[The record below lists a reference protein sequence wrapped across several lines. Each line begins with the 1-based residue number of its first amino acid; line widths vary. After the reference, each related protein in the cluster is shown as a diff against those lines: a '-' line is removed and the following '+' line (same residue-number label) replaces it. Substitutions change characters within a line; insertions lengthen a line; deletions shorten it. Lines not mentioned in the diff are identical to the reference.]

1 MHDTHSLPGVGR
13 VVEVTGTS
21 GSKILQLGKIPLKI
35 FEAFVCVWY
44 DRKEVNLLEWDGG
57 KAELGLMLWISE
69 PGEEKPFLPIFF
81 SSS

>member
-44 DRKEVNLLEWDGG
+44 DRKEVNLLE
-57 KAELGLMLWISE
+57 
-69 PGEEKPFLPIFF
+69 
-81 SSS
+81 